1 MTGPDGHQKPD
12 GRQKPDGHQK
22 MVGPVIRGADAEL
35 ADAVIEAIEADN
47 PGAEVRVEDA
57 GGYIRVGVP
66 QRCLLTRASLEEAL
80 GHSFELS
87 RLEPALSAFAGRMK
101 ATDDEVLWYLERVD

>member
-1 MTGPDGHQKPD
+1 MTTADAHE
-12 GRQKPDGHQK
+12 K
-22 MVGPVIRGADAEL
+22 MVGPVIRGVDTEV

-47 PGAEVRVEDA
+47 PDSEVVVEDA
-57 GGYIRVGVP
+57 GGYIRIGCP

-87 RLEPALSAFAGRMK
+87 QLEPSLSAFAGRMK
-101 ATDDEVLWYLERVD
+101 ATDDEVLWYLERQD